1 MATKYR
7 RSQAAHRRLME
18 KHRDGNSTSSRV
30 TYAYHQSVAAE
41 QSERKRIL
49 SRSEKVSFWRRAFNY
64 ILGLHQKEK
73 DGVMMKRARA
83 QTARVQHTTKK
94 PMRVNR
100 NRYKVD
106 TYVEDGVYN
115 ERYTV
120 HSSHPSLKEARM
132 AARAQ
137 EKYER
142 SIAGHKMLHVDSAI
156 YKSPKRYKM
165 KKR

>member
-18 KHRDGNSTSSRV
+18 KHRDGNSIASRAKYV
-30 TYAYHQSVAAE
+30 YHQSVAAE

-64 ILGLHQKEK
+64 IRGLHQKEK

-94 PMRVNR
+94 KTPVFDYSEFFDFDSRGR
-100 NRYKVD
+100 IKGSYI
-106 TYVEDGVYN
+106 DGRF
-115 ERYTV
+115 E
-120 HSSHPSLKEARM
+120 P
-132 AARAQ
+132 
-137 EKYER
+137 
-142 SIAGHKMLHVDSAI
+142 D
-156 YKSPKRYKM
+156 
-165 KKR
+165 